1 MQIMSLGKFVLI
13 IFVLISKKKET
24 FDLFILLIEKEKFS
38 FQQIIKWFGDLILF
52 FFSFSNHLY

>member
-24 FDLFILLIEKEKFS
+24 FDLFILLIEKEIFS
-38 FQQIIKWFGDLILF
+38 FQQIIKWFGDLI
-52 FFSFSNHLY
+52 

>member
-38 FQQIIKWFGDLILF
+38 FKQIIKWFGDLILF